1 MSQQIMSIV
10 SILQKILA
18 EAGDMGD
25 IEYLSKK
32 EFDSKRVD
40 VNATLS
46 LNNTS
51 TETDLVTQ
59 TANTGKDMYL
69 GAASFNGRITNQAG
83 GELGSVTYVLYIN
96 GFEKERWVKENP
108 SDTEA
113 DNADWAQTFT
123 TKGVKVAPAQIIKIT
138 AQNGTSGV
146 NRITGHSGKLILWE
160 EDMETTPAI

>member
-1 MSQQIMSIV
+1 MSIFGLPLYMFTV
-10 SILQKILA
+10 P
-18 EAGDMGD
+18 EVDDEMGD
-25 IEYLSKK
+25 IEYLSIK
-32 EFDSKRVD
+32 EFENKRVD

-96 GFEKERWVKENP
+96 GFEKE
-108 SDTEA
+108 
-113 DNADWAQTFT
+113 
-123 TKGVKVAPAQIIKIT
+123 KGRKIRGSKLPGLFCSWNNRDFRKYCF
-138 AQNGTSGV
+138 NGY
-146 NRITGHSGKLILWE
+146 
-160 EDMETTPAI
+160 